1 MLALLV
7 LLLLQEELV
16 LLSDGQS
23 ARGLFR
29 RIQVRGRVA
38 GVGRPLSPSYLAH
51 ILGHLMAA
59 LGYLLL
65 GLHGAM

>member
-1 MLALLV
+1 M
-7 LLLLQEELV
+7 
-16 LLSDGQS
+16 
-23 ARGLFR
+23 
-29 RIQVRGRVA
+29 RGRVA

-65 GLHGAM
+65 GLHSAMWLTEILLVPAVDLMVLIAFTIN